1 VHEQKAPGFREGE
14 EISRSTGISVPL
26 TLNGWNE
33 IASSLRQR
41 VPIVKR
47 WEQEEGLPV
56 HRTGS
61 GRDVPVFA
69 FPDEILQW
77 LRLREFQNH
86 PLSGNSSPAA
96 DSSKSLHARNVKL
109 RAELRSLM
117 VVSKQRIGELRKVKE
132 ALHVSTKAAKWLSGT
147 SLQPR
152 VERGLAGIGRRVIEA
167 QERERSRIGRELHD
181 NINQRLALALI
192 ALDGV
197 RKDQQLQPEVRNQLD
212 EVRKAIGEVST
223 EIQELSHDLHS
234 TRLELLGLV
243 PAMKSLCRELS
254 ERLKIEIKFNS
265 QDVPATLPKELS
277 ICLFRVLQECLHNAL
292 KHSRTRNVFVSLRA
306 TAKDIHLIVRDFG
319 VGFDVRTAELGVG
332 LGLTSIRERVRLE
345 HGTVVMKSK
354 AGAGTTIHTCLP
366 YKTDHALAKE

>member
-1 VHEQKAPGFREGE
+1 M
-14 EISRSTGISVPL
+14 PL

-41 VPIVKR
+41 VHIVKR

-56 HRTGS
+56 HRTGT

-86 PLSGNSSPAA
+86 HAGSLPAVGSA
-96 DSSKSLHARNVKL
+96 KTLYKRNV
-109 RAELRSLM
+109 ELRSELRRLIQ
-117 VVSKQRIGELRKVKE
+117 VSKQRTAELRKVRE

-152 VERGLAGIGRRVIEA
+152 VEKGLADIGRRVIEA

-197 RKDQQLQPEVRNQLD
+197 RKDQQLQPEVRNQLE
-212 EVRKAIGEVST
+212 EVRTEIGEIST
-223 EIQELSHDLHS
+223 EIQALSHDLHS

-243 PAMKSLCRELS
+243 PAMKSLCQELS
-254 ERLKIEIKFNS
+254 ERLQIEIRFNS
-265 QDVPATLPKELS
+265 QDVPAALPKELS
-277 ICLFRVLQECLHNAL
+277 VCLFRVLQECLHNAL
-292 KHSRTRNVFVSLRA
+292 KHSGTKNVFVSLRA
-306 TAKDIHLIVRDFG
+306 TPKDIHLIVRDFG
-319 VGFDVRTAELGVG
+319 SGFDVRTAELGAG

-366 YKTDHALAKE
+366 YKADKALAKQPGAG